1 MNRVRKA
8 WMIENGQFAGPHIRE
23 DGVPIMLPLLVKR
36 PLLGHRSFCGF
47 FFWR

>member
-8 WMIENGQFAGPHIRE
+8 WMIENGQFAGPHIRANS
-23 DGVPIMLPLLVKR
+23 VMCLFLVKR

>member
-8 WMIENGQFAGPHIRE
+8 WMIENGQFAGPHIRAIS
-23 DGVPIMLPLLVKR
+23 VPVMSVLLVKR

-47 FFWR
+47 FWR